1 MFGGGWRSHLV
12 AVATREAPHVVWTSS
27 MLSTLNAY
35 KIIISIKCITFIMV
49 TVIIM
54 GVGALPPTPRL
65 FWRTGPETKSYKD
78 DKKTFAQACRLGRVR
93 LDKDINGEDIFH
105 QVASHAPAH
114 ILKAGGRLG
123 GLMQGCK
130 CGVWGESHQGSR
142 TTKLNKPFRRLTGR
156 SLMGARTTP
165 SLFPFLSSAHSVSLC
180 LLSWTAVKEQFD
192 IENITD

>member
-1 MFGGGWRSHLV
+1 
-12 AVATREAPHVVWTSS
+12 
-27 MLSTLNAY
+27 
-35 KIIISIKCITFIMV
+35 
-49 TVIIM
+49 M
-54 GVGALPPTPRL
+54 G
-65 FWRTGPETKSYKD
+65 
-78 DKKTFAQACRLGRVR
+78 Q
-93 LDKDINGEDIFH
+93 DKDINGEDIFH

-156 SLMGARTTP
+156 SLMGTRTTP
-165 SLFPFLSSAHSVSLC
+165 SLFPFLSSAHSVALC

-192 IENITD
+192 IENITDVIWPRSWNSASARTCPSWLKTLARLEF